1 MCVRSGDP
9 QKPLPAAIT
18 KGIRRFYCEASQSP
32 IAGAA
37 AARLAGFLNISGT
50 TAAAFSSTV
59 PPVTWPKA
67 TKHNSAD
74 EINRRTLPVDPNGYC
89 DSGRNHSR

>member
-37 AARLAGFLNISGT
+37 AARLAGFPQHLWNDGGRVFFDR
-50 TAAAFSSTV
+50 AACYVAQ
-59 PPVTWPKA
+59 
-67 TKHNSAD
+67 
-74 EINRRTLPVDPNGYC
+74 GYEAQLR
-89 DSGRNHSR
+89 GRNQPAHVAG